1 MCLQNKY
8 EKRMQK
14 NIYIYLAYGLEKIVE
29 TIQ

>member
-1 MCLQNKY
+1 MYLQNKY

-14 NIYIYLAYGLEKIVE
+14 KIYIYLDYGLEKIVE